1 MRCLFKQACGIGADV
16 YAMCGGL
23 AAQFRLNLG
32 LDVNDDRHR
41 RRLSRFIA
49 VCPAVYRRPPLT
61 VTPGRELPVPSMP
74 LPADPVNSEYSD
86 LPICGQGRRSA
97 RCALPECV

>member
-1 MRCLFKQACGIGADV
+1 MRELRKLLKRGIKLALAERLRSGRNMRRLFKQACGIGADV

-41 RRLSRFIA
+41 DYHPAFAGASLRFPRI
-49 VCPAVYRRPPLT
+49 
-61 VTPGRELPVPSMP
+61 
-74 LPADPVNSEYSD
+74 
-86 LPICGQGRRSA
+86 
-97 RCALPECV
+97 

>member
-1 MRCLFKQACGIGADV
+1 MIPIQTLAREGFIRKQWNLVRELSKLLKRGVKLAFAQRLRSGGNMRRLFKQACGIGTDV

-41 RRLSRFIA
+41 RRLS
-49 VCPAVYRRPPLT
+49 LL
-61 VTPGRELPVPSMP
+61 LPSVLQSTAGY
-74 LPADPVNSEYSD
+74 L
-86 LPICGQGRRSA
+86 L
-97 RCALPECV
+97 